1 MVVRRAGPAD
11 RDAVTDLLAAQFH
24 EHAIALAP
32 AALAA
37 GIDGVLADA
46 DRGVLLLGLV
56 DERPAAVAYLAW
68 TWTLEHGGRVG
79 WLEELYVRPEHR
91 NGGVGTALLSDACRR
106 ARESGCLAIDL
117 EVESGHARA
126 IRLYERHAFRRLDR
140 TRLSLRLP

>member
-1 MVVRRAGPAD
+1 VVILAAESAD
-11 RDAVTDLLAAQFH
+11 RDAVTDLLAAQFR
-24 EHAIALAP
+24 EHDIAISP
-32 AALAA
+32 ERLAA
-37 GIDGVLADA
+37 GVDGVLD
-46 DRGVLLLGLV
+46 DPGRGVLLLARLDGQPV
-56 DERPAAVAYLAW
+56 AVAYLAW